1 MITVQQMAI
10 MHCSLLLSSRIL
22 AFLAVRPPHAILIV
36 GFYVSKE
43 RRREESTMKILAS
56 LDGAVEATAGC
67 PHTQLYNKNDKGIPE
82 PGISHPSPLG
92 LASLYSSSPK
102 PPIST
107 EECTP
112 IGKTLEGIASSDR
125 SFIYGV
131 RADESKIILVYQLQD
146 RVSKY
151 DEINASVVV
160 WEGGESGKDHRSNE
174 RVLEKH
180 CTEEPRCPIEV
191 DNKAKS
197 QRPR

>member
-10 MHCSLLLSSRIL
+10 THCSLLLSSRIL
-22 AFLAVRPPHAILIV
+22 AFLAVCPPHAILIV
-36 GFYVSKE
+36 GFHVSKE

-67 PHTQLYNKNDKGIPE
+67 PHTQLYNNNDKGIPE

-92 LASLYSSSPK
+92 VASLYSSSPK

-112 IGKTLEGIASSDR
+112 IGKTLAGIASSDR

-131 RADESKIILVYQLQD
+131 RAGESKII
-146 RVSKY
+146 
-151 DEINASVVV
+151 IGISVARSRIKI
-160 WEGGESGKDHRSNE
+160 WRDQRERRRLGGGEIGE
-174 RVLEKH
+174 RAQIV
-180 CTEEPRCPIEV
+180 
-191 DNKAKS
+191 
-197 QRPR
+197 

>member
-1 MITVQQMAI
+1 

-112 IGKTLEGIASSDR
+112 IGKTLEGIASSDC

-131 RADESKIILVYQLQD
+131 RADESKIIIGISVA
-146 RVSKY
+146 RSRSKTWCGR
-151 DEINASVVV
+151 DQRERRLG
-160 WEGGESGKDHRSNE
+160 GGEIGERSQI
-174 RVLEKH
+174 V
-180 CTEEPRCPIEV
+180 C
-191 DNKAKS
+191 KS
-197 QRPR
+197 T